1 MVIGRSVEDI
11 KSWVW
16 KLSLNRLRRTMK
28 LALIGGYGQVGQEFQ
43 KYISPE
49 NLVIFSHEQI
59 EVGDLESVNSALA
72 RIDCDV
78 VINLAAFHNTNQCE
92 IEKEKA
98 FLVNSIGAYNVAKI
112 SQEMNIKVVYSSTDY
127 VFGLDPKRD
136 KPYVETDVIAPLN
149 IYGASKSAGE
159 MMVRAMNKDHLI
171 IRTSSLYGAVTSKK
185 GWTFPEMIYNKAR
198 KGEPLKV
205 VDDQIMSP
213 TYTNEL
219 VKTLIEFLRKD
230 ASGTIHVAG
239 GGQCSWY
246 EFACET
252 LRLLNIDHE
261 IESVSSSFF
270 PSKAERPKYSVL
282 SSIFFED
289 FKVDPMS
296 NWKEALKQYLIEK
309 GEL

>member
-1 MVIGRSVEDI
+1 
-11 KSWVW
+11 
-16 KLSLNRLRRTMK
+16 MK
-28 LALIGGYGQVGQEFQ
+28 LAIIGGYGQVGQEFQ

-49 NLVIFSHEQI
+49 NLTLLSHEQI
-59 EVGDLESVNSALA
+59 EVSDLESINSVLTG
-72 RIDCDV
+72 IDFDI

-92 IEKEKA
+92 IEKDKA
-98 FLVNSIGAYNVAKI
+98 FLVNSIGAYNVAKA
-112 SQEMNIKVVYSSTDY
+112 SWELNKKVVYFSTDY
-127 VFGLDPKRD
+127 VFGLDSERD
-136 KPYVETDVIAPLN
+136 KPYVETDAIAPLN
-149 IYGASKSAGE
+149 LYGASKSAGE
-159 MMVRAMNKDHLI
+159 MMVRALNKNHLI
-171 IRTSSLYGAVTSKK
+171 IRTSSLYGEVTSKK

-219 VKTLIEFLRKD
+219 VKTVIEFMNKD
-230 ASGTIHVAG
+230 VTGTIHVAG

-282 SSIFFED
+282 SSVFFED
-289 FKVDPMS
+289 YRVNPMS
-296 NWKEALKQYLIEK
+296 NWNEALRQYLIEK
-309 GEL
+309 EEL